1 MRIGGDYMAISP
13 VLLNGTIQQTDSV
26 LHNQVKQIEKGM
38 VDQGN
43 IQAQEVKKEQQ
54 KATQVVQTENAMFME
69 ERYDAKEKGHNSYE
83 GDGGRQRKKSKKDG
97 KVVKKPTAGRFDMKI

>member
-1 MRIGGDYMAISP
+1 MAMSP
-13 VLLNGTIQQTDSV
+13 VLQNGTIQQTDSV

-54 KATQVVQTENAMFME
+54 KATQVVQAENAMFME

>member
-1 MRIGGDYMAISP
+1 
-13 VLLNGTIQQTDSV
+13 
-26 LHNQVKQIEKGM
+26 
-38 VDQGN
+38 
-43 IQAQEVKKEQQ
+43 
-54 KATQVVQTENAMFME
+54 MFME